1 MMRKISAVI
10 VNRANYA
17 RSKTILSE
25 LHAAPDVD
33 LQIIVGSSS
42 VLERFGSVAD
52 KMKSDGLSPSRR
64 LLTAVAGNEPVAMAK
79 TTGLSIIELSSEFE
93 RTEPDLV
100 MTVADRFETLA
111 TAVASSYMNIPL
123 AHTQGGEV
131 SGSIDEKVRHA
142 ITKLADLH
150 FAATERAYDFLIRM
164 GEDPERV
171 FLTGCPSI
179 DLAATSDLS
188 LPDDFFSSAGGVG
201 TRVDKSQPYV
211 VVAQHSVT
219 SNYSKAREHIVET
232 LEACLHVRSQGT
244 QIIWLW
250 PNIDAGSD
258 EITKALRS
266 FRESGNS
273 HGFHFYKNFGPEEYL
288 QLIYNSAC
296 IIGNSS
302 SGIREAAYLGIPA
315 VNIGNRQVNR
325 ERGPNVVDV
334 DHDRIKIERA
344 VSKQISHGRFNR
356 SLLFG
361 DGAAGSQ
368 IASVLRA
375 VDLTTTKSLNYL
387 GVG

>member
-1 MMRKISAVI
+1 MRKISAVI

-17 RSKTILSE
+17 RSKTILNE
-25 LHAAPDVD
+25 LHKAPDVD

-52 KMKSDGLSPSRR
+52 KMKSDNLTPSRR
-64 LLTAVAGNEPVAMAK
+64 LFTALAGNEPVVMAK
-79 TTGLSIIELSSEFE
+79 TTALSIMELSSEFE
-93 RTEPDLV
+93 RTTPDLV

-142 ITKLADLH
+142 VTKLSDLH
-150 FAATERAYDFLIRM
+150 FPATERAYDFLIRM
-164 GEDPERV
+164 GENPDRV

-179 DLAATSDLS
+179 DLAANADLS
-188 LPDDFFSSAGGVG
+188 LPEGFFGSAGGVG
-201 TRVDKSQPYV
+201 ARMDGSRPYV

-219 SNYSKAREHIVET
+219 SNYAMARKHILET
-232 LEACLHVRSQGT
+232 LEACLHVRNQGM
-244 QIIWLW
+244 QVVWLW

-266 FRESGNS
+266 FRESGDA
-273 HGFHFYKNFGPEEYL
+273 HGFHFYKNFSPEEYL
-288 QLIYNSAC
+288 QLIFNSAC

-302 SGIREAAYLGIPA
+302 SGIRESAYLGVPA
-315 VNIGNRQVNR
+315 VNIGGRQANR

-334 DHDRIKIERA
+334 DHDRTEIEKA
-344 VSKQISHGRFNR
+344 VSEQISHGRFKS

-361 DGAAGSQ
+361 DGTAGSQ
-368 IASVLRA
+368 IASILRQA
-375 VDLTTTKSLNYL
+375 DLTVTKSLNYL